1 MNSTFGRWSRTPP
14 SVRRGFTL
22 IELLVVIAIVAV
34 LIGLLIP
41 AVQKV
46 RMTALRLQCSNN
58 LKQVGLALHMYAG
71 DHNGTFPRSS
81 HSVNRIEDSWI
92 YTLGPYME
100 NVDQIRI
107 CPVDPKGRERLAEK
121 GTSYTLNEYVCEPGE
136 GAALNLFQM
145 SSTSQT
151 FAVFT
156 ISDEKGIAT
165 TEDHTHSRNWFKFST
180 RVWDRVCSDIQP
192 DRFGGTPG
200 APREQ
205 RTVGLANYLMADGH
219 VESIP
224 ATQIKEWAD
233 AGKNFALPPR

>member
-1 MNSTFGRWSRTPP
+1 
-14 SVRRGFTL
+14 
-22 IELLVVIAIVAV
+22 
-34 LIGLLIP
+34 
-41 AVQKV
+41 
-46 RMTALRLQCSNN
+46 
-58 LKQVGLALHMYAG
+58 
-71 DHNGTFPRSS
+71 
-81 HSVNRIEDSWI
+81 
-92 YTLGPYME
+92 ME

-151 FAVFT
+151 YAVFT

-200 APREQ
+200 LPVTNE
-205 RTVGLANYLMADGH
+205 
-219 VESIP
+219 P
-224 ATQIKEWAD
+224 WAW
-233 AGKNFALPPR
+233 PTT